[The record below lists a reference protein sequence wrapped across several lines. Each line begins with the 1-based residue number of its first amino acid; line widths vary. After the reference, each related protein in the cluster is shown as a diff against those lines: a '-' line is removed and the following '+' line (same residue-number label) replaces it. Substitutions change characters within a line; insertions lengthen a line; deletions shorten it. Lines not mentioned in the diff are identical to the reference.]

1 MRKPKHTKLM
11 IGAMQPSKKQDD
23 QITGESS
30 SDEMAKKYE
39 NVPKNQM
46 IKPIVLSQKM

>member
-11 IGAMQPSKKQDD
+11 VGAMQPNKKEDD

-30 SDEMAKKYE
+30 SEEVAKKYE
-39 NVPKNQM
+39 NVPENQI
-46 IKPIVLSQKM
+46 IKPIVLQ